1 MQVILDLK
9 GGGPEVTPKQSDT
22 YDVAAMVE
30 DQIQPLKN
38 LYDCHAGPDDI
49 IEIPGEYMLEFVLQ
63 LVLLCRHK

>member
-9 GGGPEVTPKQSDT
+9 GGGPEEKPSQSDT

-38 LYDCHAGPDDI
+38 LYDGDAGPDDI